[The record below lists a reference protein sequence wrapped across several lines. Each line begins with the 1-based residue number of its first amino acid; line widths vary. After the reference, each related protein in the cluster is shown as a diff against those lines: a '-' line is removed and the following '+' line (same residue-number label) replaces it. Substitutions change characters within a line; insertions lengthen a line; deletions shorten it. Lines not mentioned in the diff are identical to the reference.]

1 MQQRLPLARAAH
13 RIPGLAVFP
22 DLLDVTPYR
31 LPALDLARVFLRHAA
46 AHVIAAVPLK
56 PAARIIRVNP
66 ALLAPFGQMLASV
79 DAEIIEQA
87 VAVFRRKF
95 RVREPTRGQLL
106 ATVGHVLAA
115 EDAEPKH
122 LFRRQV
128 GLELRIEAAA
138 DRCNEII
145 AVTALHLIADSYRA
159 RLHAAE
165 STTAARA
172 AIAFTPPRLASTTP
186 IAVKPMPKIEM
197 ASILSPNRR

>member
-22 DLLDVTPYR
+22 DLLDVTPHR

-56 PAARIIRVNP
+56 PAARIIGVNP
-66 ALLAPFGQMLASV
+66 TFLPPFGQRLARV
-79 DAEIIEQA
+79 EAEIIERA
-87 VAVFRRKF
+87 VTAFRGKF
-95 RVREPTRGQLL
+95 RAREPTRGKLL

-128 GLELRIEAAA
+128 RLELRIEAAA
-138 DRCNEII
+138 DRGNETV
-145 AVTALHLIADSYRA
+145 AVAALHLVADSYHA

-172 AIAFTPPRLASTTP
+172 AIAFVPPRLASTTP
-186 IAVKPMPKIEM
+186 IAVKTMPRIEM
-197 ASILSPNRR
+197 TSSLSPNRR